1 MTVQRDGHRLLA
13 CKMRIFPTN
22 KQRQIAVISI
32 RMPHFP
38 GNICLFSCIIDFPYF
53 RESHIARIKDTFDP
67 KKTSY
72 VVFHSAN
79 KNTLGPALPLFRRS
93 LARANH
99 VSVKVVEVTTGRN
112 PRAVLLNYARGS
124 YHFSFF
130 ENNTKRESLFW
141 LCVLTL
147 IFIGWSVFRFK
158 SPENIEGSSS
168 A

>member
-1 MTVQRDGHRLLA
+1 
-13 CKMRIFPTN
+13 
-22 KQRQIAVISI
+22 
-32 RMPHFP
+32 MPHFP
-38 GNICLFSCIIDFPYF
+38 GSICLFSCIIAFPYF

-79 KNTLGPALPLFRRS
+79 KNALGPALLVFRGS

-99 VSVKVVEVTTGRN
+99 VSVKVGEREEGGGGVGLQQVQR
-112 PRAVLLNYARGS
+112 PWAVLLNYARGS

-158 SPENIEGSSS
+158 SPENIEGASS

>member
-13 CKMRIFPTN
+13 CTMRIFPTN
-22 KQRQIAVISI
+22 KQRRISVISI

-38 GNICLFSCIIDFPYF
+38 GNIFLFSCIIDFPYF

-79 KNTLGPALPLFRRS
+79 KNTLGPALPVFRRS
-93 LARANH
+93 LAHANH
-99 VSVKVVEVTTGRN
+99 VSVKVVEGRGGGGGGSLGRSR
-112 PRAVLLNYARGS
+112 RAVLLNYVRGS

-130 ENNTKRESLFW
+130 ENNTKRLSDF
-141 LCVLTL
+141 
-147 IFIGWSVFRFK
+147 VF
-158 SPENIEGSSS
+158 
-168 A
+168 

>member
-1 MTVQRDGHRLLA
+1 MDKQ
-13 CKMRIFPTN
+13 TN

-99 VSVKVVEVTTGRN
+99 VSVKVVEGRGGGG
-112 PRAVLLNYARGS
+112 VQQVEILEQ
-124 YHFSFF
+124 FF
-130 ENNTKRESLFW
+130 
-141 LCVLTL
+141 
-147 IFIGWSVFRFK
+147 
-158 SPENIEGSSS
+158 
-168 A
+168 